1 MFKKQND
8 LCAVDLGRAFDC
20 ASREALRFGMRNEGV
35 SEYEVEWLKIMCV
48 VMLYSVE
55 WGCDSVTDV
64 I

>member
-1 MFKKQND
+1 MFKKQEG

-48 VMLYSVE
+48 V
-55 WGCDSVTDV
+55 WNGAA
-64 I
+64 IQ